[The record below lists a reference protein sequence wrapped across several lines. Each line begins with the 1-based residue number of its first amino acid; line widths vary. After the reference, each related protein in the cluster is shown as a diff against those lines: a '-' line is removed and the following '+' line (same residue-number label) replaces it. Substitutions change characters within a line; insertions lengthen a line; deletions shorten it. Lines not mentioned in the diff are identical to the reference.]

1 MIQVQ
6 KNTVV
11 SIHYT
16 LKNSDDILIQDTSGY
31 SPESY
36 LHGAGNIL
44 ARLEEALTGKQS
56 GDELEVLINYP
67 EAFGPVDENLIIEV
81 SNQDIPGIEDLQPG
95 DFIGL
100 PDGSEGI
107 LTEKHADFSVLDTN
121 HPLAGEALVYNLRIV
136 EVRPAT
142 LEEIQAGT
150 PQVEA
155 KACSGQEGCC

>member
-16 LKNSDDILIQDTSGY
+16 LKNIEDVLIQDTTGY

-44 ARLEEALTGKQS
+44 AGLEEALNGKQS
-56 GDELEVLINYP
+56 GDELEVMINYN

-81 SNQDIPGIEDLQPG
+81 SNQDIPGIEDLQTG
-95 DFIGL
+95 DFIAL
-100 PDGSEGI
+100 PDGPEGI
-107 LTEKHADFSVLDTN
+107 ITEKNADSSVLDTN
-121 HPLAGEALVYNLRIV
+121 HPLAGEILVYNLKIV

-142 LEEIQAGT
+142 LEEIQAGS
-150 PQVEA
+150 PMAEV
-155 KACSGQEGCC
+155 KACSGKEGCC

>member
-1 MIQVQ
+1 MQVK

-16 LKNSDDILIQDTSGY
+16 LKNSGDVLIQDTAGY

-44 ARLEEALTGKQS
+44 AGLEEALTGKQS
-56 GDELEVLINYP
+56 GDELEVIINYP
-67 EAFGPVDENLIIEV
+67 EAFGPVDEELIIDLR
-81 SNQDIPGIEDLQPG
+81 NKDIPGIDDLQPG

-100 PDGSEGI
+100 PDGREGI
-107 LTEKHADFSVLDTN
+107 LTEKGADYSVLDTN
-121 HPLAGEALVYNLRIV
+121 HPLAGEVLVYNLKIV

-142 LEEIQAGT
+142 FQEIQAGI
-150 PQVEA
+150 PMVEL
-155 KACSGQEGCC
+155 KACSGKEGCC

>member
-16 LKNSDDILIQDTSGY
+16 LKNIEDVLIQDTTGY

-44 ARLEEALTGKQS
+44 AGLEEALNGKQS
-56 GDELEVLINYP
+56 GDELEVMINYP
-67 EAFGPVDENLIIEV
+67 EAFGPVDEELIIEL
-81 SNQDIPGIEDLQPG
+81 SNEDIPGIDDLEPG
-95 DFIGL
+95 DYIGL
-100 PDGSEGI
+100 PDGREGV
-107 LTEKHADFSVLDTN
+107 LTHKHADSSVLDTN
-121 HPLAGEALVYNLRIV
+121 HPLAGEVLVYNLRIV

-150 PQVEA
+150 PMAEV
-155 KACSGQEGCC
+155 KACSGQDGCC

>member
-1 MIQVQ
+1 MLVQ
-6 KNTVV
+6 NHTVV

-16 LKNSDDILIQDTSGY
+16 LKNSDDVLIQDTTGY

-44 ARLEEALTGKQS
+44 AGLEEALTGKQP
-56 GDELEVLINYP
+56 GEALEVIMSYS
-67 EAFGPVDENLIIEV
+67 EAFGPVQEDLIIEF
-81 SNQDIPGIEDLQPG
+81 SNKDIPGIDDLQSG

-100 PDGSEGI
+100 SDGREGV
-107 LTEKHADFSVLDTN
+107 LVEKHADFSVLDTN
-121 HPLAGEALVYNLRIV
+121 HPLAGEVLVYNLKIV
-136 EVRPAT
+136 DVRAAT

-150 PQVEA
+150 PMAEV

>member
-1 MIQVQ
+1 MQVQ

-16 LKNSDDILIQDTSGY
+16 LKNSEDVLLQDTTGY

-44 ARLEEALTGKQS
+44 AGLEEALTGRQS
-56 GDELEVLINYP
+56 GDELEVIINYP
-67 EAFGPVDENLIIEV
+67 EAFGPIDETMILEI
-81 SNQDIPGIEDLQPG
+81 SNEDIPGIDELQTG

-100 PDGSEGI
+100 PDGREGI
-107 LTEKHADFSVLDTN
+107 LTEKNTDFSVLDTN
-121 HPLAGEALVYNLRIV
+121 HPLAGELLVYNLRIV

-150 PQVEA
+150 PIVIVE
-155 KACSGQEGCC
+155 ACSGKEGCC